1 MSPFCLPLAG
11 CLRDYLK
18 EGKDGKLLHPMVIFP
33 PETGLICPVKMRQ
46 WNEKEYQVFPRSWLG
61 LNKVC
66 PTTQVPL
73 TLGNFC

>member
-1 MSPFCLPLAG
+1 
-11 CLRDYLK
+11 
-18 EGKDGKLLHPMVIFP
+18 MVIFP
-33 PETGLICPVKMRQ
+33 PETGRICPVKMRQ

-73 TLGNFC
+73 TRGNFC